1 MASLHRGGKWVVEVD
16 IEHFF
21 DTASHERL
29 MAAVAEVVADGRIL
43 RLVQAFLQAGVM
55 EEGKRRTLVAGT
67 PQGACL
73 SPLLSNAFLNTFDHQ
88 MLARGRR
95 AVHYCNDLVI
105 VCRTREEAEA
115 ALEQVHQILE
125 GQLGFAAAPRE
136 DAGCPYHGGI
146 RVLGIPLLARGPR
159 TSPAAKNPSRTGAT
173 RQGPLVN
180 TAQATASTIL
190 WPC

>member
-1 MASLHRGGKWVVEVD
+1 MEVD

-21 DTASHERL
+21 VTASHERL

-95 AVHYCNDLVI
+95 AVHYCDDRAA
-105 VCRTREEAEA
+105 RTPSETK
-115 ALEQVHQILE
+115 
-125 GQLGFAAAPRE
+125 
-136 DAGCPYHGGI
+136 
-146 RVLGIPLLARGPR
+146 ARGGG
-159 TSPAAKNPSRTGAT
+159 AAQEMGV
-173 RQGPLVN
+173 GPPEPPCRGRFQ
-180 TAQATASTIL
+180 TTASCTG
-190 WPC
+190 